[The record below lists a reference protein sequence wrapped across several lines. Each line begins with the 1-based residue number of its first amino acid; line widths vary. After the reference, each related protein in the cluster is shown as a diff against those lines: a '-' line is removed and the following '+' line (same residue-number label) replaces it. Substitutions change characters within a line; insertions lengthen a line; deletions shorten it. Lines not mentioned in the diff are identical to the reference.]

1 MSLLEN
7 AYEDFT
13 ILNKSV
19 VDDGYGGVVTQWS
32 DGAVVKGAM
41 VFDNSAQMKT
51 AQAAGYKAAYTLTV
65 KKHIELDFHT
75 VLRRESDGVIF
86 RLVSNSDDKKTPDS
100 AYLNM
105 RQYSVE
111 EFKLNE

>member
-7 AYEDFT
+7 AYEDFV

-19 VDDGYGGVVTQWS
+19 VDDGYGGVITKWV
-32 DGAVVKGAM
+32 DGATIKGAI

-51 AQAAGYKAAYTLTV
+51 AQAAGYHAAYTLTV

-75 VLRRESDGVIF
+75 VLRRVSDGVIF

-100 AYLNM
+100 AFLDM
-105 RQYSVE
+105 RQYSAE
-111 EFKLNE
+111 EWTLA

>member
-13 ILNKSV
+13 ILNKAV
-19 VDDGYGGVVTQWS
+19 VDDGYGGVITEWS
-32 DGAVVKGAM
+32 DGATIKGAM

-75 VLRRESDGVIF
+75 VIRRESDGVIF

-100 AYLNM
+100 AGLNM
-105 RQYSVE
+105 RQYSAE
-111 EFKLNE
+111 EFNLNE

>member
-19 VDDGYGGVVTQWS
+19 VDDGYGGVTTTWA
-32 DGAVVKGAM
+32 DGAVIKGAM
-41 VFDNSAQMKT
+41 AFDNSAQMKT
-51 AQAAGYKAAYTLTV
+51 AMAAGAKAAYTLTV

-86 RLVSNSDDKKTPDS
+86 RLVSNSDDKKTPES
-100 AYLNM
+100 AGLNM
-105 RQYSVE
+105 RQYSAE
-111 EFKLNE
+111 EFNLNE